1 MLVLIMCYVFVGVVC
16 LIVVDNVVGA
26 LLGFVA
32 VLLVLLCCCFVLVFV
47 MCCFGCF
54 SCIDLG

>member
-1 MLVLIMCYVFVGVVC
+1 MFFGVVC
-16 LIVVDNVVGA
+16 LIVVDNVVDA